1 MAIDKKDTSSGD
13 LFRPLTGLSIVVTGR
28 LKTMTR
34 RGAWAHLEE
43 MGAVIRR
50 QVTRKTD
57 LVLIGDAPG
66 QNAQRAEQLGV
77 LVISENDILI
87 GNLWDVRSNMNQAR
101 KKPSC
106 HIAIRD
112 TFS

>member
-1 MAIDKKDTSSGD
+1 MAKDRHDTTTGD

-34 RGAWAHLEE
+34 QQAWAHLEE
-43 MGAVIRR
+43 LGAVIRR
-50 QVTRKTD
+50 RVTQKTD

-77 LVISENDILI
+77 RVISEEDVLD
-87 GNLWDVRSNMNQAR
+87 GNLWEVRFNS
-101 KKPSC
+101 
-106 HIAIRD
+106 
-112 TFS
+112 